1 MRKNFG
7 AKPML
12 YPMPVLVIGSFD
24 ENGVPI
30 ESAPHPM
37 MKIKIPFSRP
47 VKSGSLLR
55 MKA

>member
-24 ENGVPI
+24 ENG
-30 ESAPHPM
+30 
-37 MKIKIPFSRP
+37 IPE
-47 VKSGSLLR
+47 
-55 MKA
+55 KADNL